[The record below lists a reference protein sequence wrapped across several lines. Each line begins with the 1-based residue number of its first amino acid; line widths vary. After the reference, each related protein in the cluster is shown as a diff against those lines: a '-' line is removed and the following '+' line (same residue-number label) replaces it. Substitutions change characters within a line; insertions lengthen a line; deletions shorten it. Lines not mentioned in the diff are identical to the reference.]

1 MFLQAIFYCS
11 FFKETM
17 LEDAWFLFH
26 LAIQLVEIQT
36 PEVLF
41 GNLILKCTDEVKARP
56 FTLLPSVSRASP
68 RTFQNNLVAAPGLR
82 RN

>member
-26 LAIQLVEIQT
+26 LAIQLLEIQS

-56 FTLLPSVSRASP
+56 FTLLPNVSR
-68 RTFQNNLVAAPGLR
+68 GLSKTI
-82 RN
+82 

>member
-1 MFLQAIFYCS
+1 MMFLQAIFYCS

-26 LAIQLVEIQT
+26 LAIQLLEIQS

-41 GNLILKCTDEVKARP
+41 GNLILKCTDEVKARQ
-56 FTLLPSVSRASP
+56 FTLLPNVSR
-68 RTFQNNLVAAPGLR
+68 GLSKTI
-82 RN
+82 